1 MSGGDPGAVPMRS
14 GRSVPALNGAVP
26 VGREPASG
34 GGTVALIAPSGVELG
49 RVIRRLRR
57 ARRLTIEEL
66 ASAADI
72 HPTYLS
78 GIERGIRNPTWEKV
92 CALAIALGVPF
103 SALVRDTEVEAQLEA
118 RMRQARSEI
127 GWLIA
132 SVSRTTG

>member
-1 MSGGDPGAVPMRS
+1 MSGGDPGAAPMRS
-14 GRSVPALNGAVP
+14 GRSAPAPNGAVP
-26 VGREPASG
+26 AGHGQTSG
-34 GGTVALIAPSGVELG
+34 GRTVPLIAPSGVELG

-57 ARRLTIEEL
+57 ARRLTIEDL
-66 ASAADI
+66 ASAANI

-92 CALAIALGVPF
+92 CTLAIALGVPF

-118 RMRQARSEI
+118 RIRQARSEI